1 MNVDL
6 NKDSMLTVGQ
16 AARLLNLHPNTIRRW
31 SKKGILKSYRISSR
45 GDRRFRKEDVN
56 QLLFESWL
64 FDYDVK
70 SIEHNNDLLVHV

>member
-6 NKDSMLTVGQ
+6 NKDSLLTVGQ

-31 SKKGILKSYRISSR
+31 SKKGIIKSYRINSR

-70 SIEHNNDLLVHV
+70 NIEHNNDLLVHV

>member
-6 NKDSMLTVGQ
+6 NKDSLLTVGQ

-70 SIEHNNDLLVHV
+70 NIEHNNDLLVHV